1 MRVACPIKS
10 VWAEYAAVSA
20 GNTGCWTGNSA
31 GELAIQEPGVVHSVD
46 FDAPLIATHQPQ
58 RDTAFPMDPGKDE
71 DAQHLEQ

>member
-10 VWAEYAAVSA
+10 VWAEY
-20 GNTGCWTGNSA
+20 
-31 GELAIQEPGVVHSVD
+31 EPGVVHSVD

-71 DAQHLEQ
+71 DAQL